1 MEEVVVTQAI
11 NTNDNIGLSFTAGS
25 LTTYQGR
32 NPSFSV
38 VEMDAEYMVPV
49 TYKTYFLNISK
60 INSEADDVSPKWEK
74 LHDFMMEY
82 NLTDLSPNSIQEG
95 LANQILV
102 NEQTAINY
110 LWNKNKRAP

>member
-1 MEEVVVTQAI
+1 MDRYQQIVRVSFYGHTHKEEIAVTYAI

-49 TYKTYFLNISK
+49 SYKTYFLNISR
-60 INSEADDVSPKWEK
+60 INS
-74 LHDFMMEY
+74 
-82 NLTDLSPNSIQEG
+82 
-95 LANQILV
+95 
-102 NEQTAINY
+102 
-110 LWNKNKRAP
+110 